1 MFKNI
6 KIEKG
11 QILFDEFR
19 EVRQMKMEKAPV
31 GKTEAKTTLIV
42 KGQVSIEN
50 ALKAALDKAV
60 ISFRKSLQAGFDPEK
75 GQPEFDKWMQDY
87 NGAEMELELDAYL
100 SPSSRAA
107 NPVAHVKKA
116 ISKQNTDSLIAA
128 MVAKGLTP
136 EEAQKAI
143 AAFLD

>member
-6 KIEKG
+6 KVKGG
-11 QILFDEFR
+11 QITFDEFR
-19 EVRQMKMEKAPV
+19 ETRQMKMEKAPA
-31 GKTEAKTTLIV
+31 GKTEAKTVLIV

-75 GQPEFDKWMQDY
+75 GQPEFDKWLSDY
-87 NGAEMELELDAYL
+87 DGAEMELDLNSFL
-100 SPSSRAA
+100 SPSSRNA
-107 NPVAHVKKA
+107 NPVARVKKA

-128 MVAKGLTP
+128 MVAKGLTA